1 MSVGKMPL
9 VFIFSS
15 KNKHMRQMCPGAGV
29 TVSEQNSEK
38 IFSIL
43 VFI

>member
-1 MSVGKMPL
+1 MPL

-15 KNKHMRQMCPGAGV
+15 KNKRLRQICPGAAA

-43 VFI
+43 VFILYY